1 MANSITYTPQAIDLA
16 GLKSFCR
23 VDGSDDDN
31 LLTFLYEAAC
41 EEALSYAHVV
51 VGSANITSDT
61 VWGSSYELP
70 YWPLGSVTSVT
81 VYVEGVATVDTE
93 YEILDG
99 VISPSIGEEGDRMVI
114 VYTAGYAAAP
124 KDLIHAIYQ
133 RVKFGYDFG
142 DDMPYNV
149 GPRFFDRI
157 VFRYR
162 RNFA

>member
-1 MANSITYTPQAIDLA
+1 MANSITYTPQAISLDEV
-16 GLKSFCR
+16 KSFVR
-23 VDGSDDDN
+23 VDGSSDDN

-51 VGSANITSDT
+51 LGSATITSDT
-61 VWGSSYELP
+61 VWASSYELP
-70 YWPLGSVTSVT
+70 YWPLGSITSVH
-81 VYVEGVATVDTE
+81 VYVDGVSTEDTE
-93 YEILDG
+93 YELLDG

-114 VYTAGYAAAP
+114 VYTAGYASMP
-124 KDLIHAIYQ
+124 KDIKHAIYQ
-133 RVKFGYDFG
+133 RIKFGYDFG

-157 VFRYR
+157 VGRYR

>member
-1 MANSITYTPQAIDLA
+1 MANSITYTPEAINLTEVKA
-16 GLKSFCR
+16 FCR
-23 VDGSDDDN
+23 VDGTADDN

-51 VGSANITSDT
+51 AGSATITADT
-61 VWGSSYELP
+61 VWVSSYELP
-70 YWPLGSVTSVT
+70 YWPEGTITSVH
-81 VYVEGVATVDTE
+81 VYIDGVSTEDTE
-93 YEILDG
+93 YELLDG
-99 VISPSIGEEGDRMVI
+99 VILPSIGDEGDRMII
-114 VYTAGYAAAP
+114 VYTAGYPSMP
-124 KDLIHAIYQ
+124 KDLKHAIYQ